1 MHTLRYSLLTAAVSH
16 QTHTL
21 QQPTCSISPLP
32 PQGMV
37 WILRSSRAS
46 VNSSPA
52 GRRIRG
58 REAGG
63 QQSLCEILDEAFN
76 SQGAC
81 EGSKGAPSLLH
92 PTPHAHQTVS
102 ETRCSLDMLR

>member
-52 GRRIRG
+52 GRVKGRRG
-58 REAGG
+58 R
-63 QQSLCEILDEAFN
+63 
-76 SQGAC
+76 GA
-81 EGSKGAPSLLH
+81 AIAVPQ
-92 PTPHAHQTVS
+92 A
-102 ETRCSLDMLR
+102 